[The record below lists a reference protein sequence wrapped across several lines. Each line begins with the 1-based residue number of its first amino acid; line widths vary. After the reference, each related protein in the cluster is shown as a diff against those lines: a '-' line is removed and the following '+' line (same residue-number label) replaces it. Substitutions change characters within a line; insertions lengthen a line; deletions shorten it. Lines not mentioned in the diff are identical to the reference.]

1 MDERRTEDTAEHQ
14 VDQHGEPLTKVRS
27 EDLFGGKAEILI
39 EHNSATYR
47 LRRTSLGKL
56 ILTK

>member
-1 MDERRTEDTAEHQ
+1 MDERRTEETRGDAP
-14 VDQHGEPLTKVRS
+14 DQGSEALPKIRS
-27 EDLFGGKAEILI
+27 EDLFGDKAEVLI

>member
-1 MDERRTEDTAEHQ
+1 MDERRT
-14 VDQHGEPLTKVRS
+14 DQARGDAADRDNEALPKVRS
-27 EDLFGGKAEILI
+27 EDLFGDKAEILI
-39 EHNSATYR
+39 EHNAATYR

>member
-1 MDERRTEDTAEHQ
+1 VPRYT
-14 VDQHGEPLTKVRS
+14 S
-27 EDLFGGKAEILI
+27 ESLFAGAAEILI
-39 EHNSATYR
+39 EHRGTQYR